1 MTRKLRMG
9 MFGGGKGAFI
19 GAIHRCAA
27 FMDNHIELVCGCFS
41 SNPEKSL
48 ESGRELMLD
57 EDRIYSTYQEMIEKE
72 AQLPEDL
79 RMDFISIVTP
89 NHLHFAH
96 NHIGVI
102 GKKNFC
108 ILVFVRL
115 GHLLFGFLQ
124 RHNLC
129 TNRGNVRLWDGENV
143 TVNAVKTFG
152 NVAGDFQMLFLV
164 SANRH

>member
-27 FMDNHIELVCGCFS
+27 FMDNQIELVCGCFS

-57 EDRIYSTYQEMIEKE
+57 DDRIYSTYQEMIEKE
-72 AQLPEDL
+72 AQLPEDK

-89 NHLHFAH
+89 NHLHFGPAKMAMLSGRSEGAQRNRPEH
-96 NHIGVI
+96 RQNSRIDPY
-102 GKKNFC
+102 
-108 ILVFVRL
+108 
-115 GHLLFGFLQ
+115 LFRISYSKGSEGAYCA
-124 RHNLC
+124 R
-129 TNRGNVRLWDGENV
+129 
-143 TVNAVKTFG
+143 
-152 NVAGDFQMLFLV
+152 
-164 SANRH
+164 